1 MGLFSFLV
9 WCVGQLL
16 TITIWPATSI
26 YLVAA
31 TWFSATS
38 PRLASDVGVRS
49 GVRRLVLGG
58 DTRALQVTILA
69 FVGRAV
75 WGWFAE
81 LLRVLGINL
90 LLTPYIGVLLH
101 ALLIAFLAPMKNPI
115 LARFR
120 RLWPAEL
127 ADGYDRFLVLPVFH
141 TGLTTGGV
149 AVLAILWGRTPGL
162 LGWALLPLLRLSIRS
177 YTFVASLHAV
187 AKGDDHTLL
196 EWQWY
201 WLLSSL
207 LVPTLRNT
215 LPLPALLKGCV
226 LLVLSVFLLVDRG
239 SCIPYL
245 RRARLAL
252 KLYLRG
258 LPDAVLDGDP
268 RSLDSNRHLRALGD
282 AWRVARVTRADGGSA
297 AQTRA
302 RFQGIV
308 SAAHTAAQAASPPV
322 SRTVSRMPSA
332 PEPHDPPAAADPA
345 TNPAECVICC
355 SDISRGEPRAL
366 CPGQHPTCSSCF
378 DRLFEDCLSRTMHDL
393 TASELAASRYMV
405 KCCSGGCDYHFG
417 LKEMTKNMAEE
428 QAVRWEEINK
438 RLYKDINLEE
448 WVRLRTTR
456 DAEDER
462 VESIR
467 ASFRDG
473 RGQYVDV
480 YQCPRC
486 TFGPKPQLA
495 CHDLA
500 AHHGERVVNPRTGV
514 AYVRDNSCERCKFF
528 TPALA
533 AWDVWDGTMWPQD
546 AAKADELGAARLR
559 EKKERDQSRPPSDV
573 EQILLDIGCELQAI
587 RRLEGPELQL
597 YGAAR
602 QVDCDDFGDD
612 DDDDGV
618 ADAQQ
623 QYLEEVRSYVQEELL
638 EMDDDAFKERL
649 AARLAGGAG
658 GARPDSVRASDE
670 DGDAPDDEDED
681 GDAPDDAIPA
691 PPTSIEKFLLEMG
704 WSLERIRAP
713 DVQSAIHPDVMG
725 SLEDFDDDERE
736 YRNAC
741 MNNALEALNQEE
753 EGSDGSM
760 REMEGYD
767 HPV

>member
-1 MGLFSFLV
+1 MSLLSFVV

-26 YLVAA
+26 YLVVA

-81 LLRVLGINL
+81 LLRVLGLNL
-90 LLTPYIGVLLH
+90 LLTPFVGVLLH
-101 ALLIAFLAPMKNPI
+101 VLLIAFLAPMKNQI
-115 LARFR
+115 LFHFR
-120 RLWPAEL
+120 QLWPAEL
-127 ADGYDRFLVLPVFH
+127 ADGLDRFLVPPAYH
-141 TGLTTGGV
+141 TGLVTGGV
-149 AVLAILWGRTPGL
+149 AVLAILWGRTPAL

-187 AKGDDHTLL
+187 AKGDEHTLL

-215 LPLPALLKGCV
+215 LPLPALIKRCV

-239 SCIPYL
+239 SSIPYL

-258 LPDAVLDGDP
+258 LPDTVLDGDP
-268 RSLDSNRHLRALGD
+268 RSLDGNRHLRELGD
-282 AWRVARVTRADGGSA
+282 AWRVARVTRAEGGSA

-308 SAAHTAAQAASPPV
+308 NAAHAAAQAASPP
-322 SRTVSRMPSA
+322 VSRMPSA
-332 PEPHDPPAAADPA
+332 PEPHDPPAAADPV
-345 TNPAECVICC
+345 TNPAEAETECVICC
-355 SDISRGEPRAL
+355 CDISCGEPRAL

-378 DRLFEDCLSRTMHDL
+378 NRLFEDCLSRTMHDL
-393 TASELAASRYMV
+393 TAGELAASRYMV

-417 LKEMTKNMAEE
+417 LKEMTKNMTEE

-462 VESIR
+462 IESIR

-495 CHDLA
+495 CRDLA
-500 AHHGERVVNPRTGV
+500 AHHGQRVVNPRTGV
-514 AYVRDNSCERCKFF
+514 AYVIDNSCERCKFF
-528 TPALA
+528 TSALG
-533 AWDVWDGTMWPQD
+533 AWDVWDGTVWPQD
-546 AAKADELGAARLR
+546 AAKADELGAVRLR
-559 EKKERDQSRPPSDV
+559 EKQERDQSRPPSDI

-597 YGAAR
+597 YGAAC
-602 QVDCDDFGDD
+602 QVDRDDYGDGDD
-612 DDDDGV
+612 D
-618 ADAQQ
+618 DAQQ

-658 GARPDSVRASDE
+658 GAGGARPDSGRAPDE
-670 DGDAPDDEDED
+670 DAEAPDDEDGDDED
-681 GDAPDDAIPA
+681 GEDRLSA

-704 WSLERIRAP
+704 WALERIRAP
-713 DVQSAIHPDVMG
+713 DVQRAIHPDEVG
-725 SLEDFDDDERE
+725 TLEDFDDDERE

-741 MNNALEALNQEE
+741 MNAALEVLNQGEE
-753 EGSDGSM
+753 GEGSDGSD
-760 REMEGYD
+760 YF
-767 HPV
+767 